1 MVSTLGSGEQLNQTR
16 TTSHILVAN
25 DSEIWRKYQ
34 QVDGLISVAGA
45 VFAGW
50 KQRIH
55 LNDTTHAMITF
66 FTAEALRRREA

>member
-55 LNDTTHAMITF
+55 RKDTTHAMITF